1 MKKFGIVATLF
12 AITCVLSLENIKAD
26 SYLGFSG
33 IKLPAFSGNYTSSKT
48 KKTTDSIQKV
58 KSFGAVDNLSGDD
71 RAVEAKLANIAT
83 TYVDLKTGS
92 YVDLKYVTSSGEG
105 WYNGNYQIQF
115 RCKKSTLSTSTL
127 SAMWVLDPDL
137 YPNLVN

>member
-1 MKKFGIVATLF
+1 MKKFGIIATLF
-12 AITCVLSLENIKAD
+12 AITCVLSLGDIKAD
-26 SYLGFSG
+26 SYLGFAG
-33 IKLPAFSGNYTSSKT
+33 IKLPALSSAYTSDEVQ
-48 KKTTDSIQKV
+48 KTTDSIQKV

-92 YVDLKYVTSSGEG
+92 YVDLKYVTSSSEG
-105 WYNGNYQIQF
+105 WYHGKYKIQF
-115 RCKKSTLSTSTL
+115 RCKKATLSTATL
-127 SAMWVLDPDL
+127 SAMWVLDPNL